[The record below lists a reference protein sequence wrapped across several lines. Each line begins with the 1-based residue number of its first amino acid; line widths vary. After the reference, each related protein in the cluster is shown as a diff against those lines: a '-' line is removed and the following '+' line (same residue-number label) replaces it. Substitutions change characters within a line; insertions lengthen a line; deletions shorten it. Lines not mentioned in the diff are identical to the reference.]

1 MDKPC
6 FGTISPLVTGFI
18 LFCNLE
24 KRKKERK
31 SYGHIS
37 NSIQP
42 INISVIDQNLWR
54 TETAQ
59 IINKYIN
66 K

>member
-6 FGTISPLVTGFI
+6 FWHHFSITHRVYFVLQFR
-18 LFCNLE
+18 
-24 KRKKERK
+24 KKKERK